1 MENRVFNPAH
11 MHMLES
17 TERYTILPP
26 YKTLKYLCLKEDDI
40 MIDIGCGTGYFT
52 FPASQITGPAGRVIG
67 VDISEEML
75 DELRRKIDGKG
86 HNIELLLSDNL
97 KLPVTDQMG
106 TFALL
111 SNVLHESDDML
122 TMLRETNRILKP
134 GGRLAIIEWE
144 KRETPMGPP
153 LEHRLHTEDL
163 LALVRESGF
172 TMAKIV
178 PAGEYHIACSA
189 IKK

>member
-11 MHMLES
+11 MNMLES
-17 TERYTILPP
+17 PERYTILPP
-26 YKTLKYLCLKEDDI
+26 YKTLKYMCLKEDDV

-52 FPASQITGPAGRVIG
+52 LPASRITGPAGRVIG

-75 DELRRKIDGKG
+75 DELRRKIVGQAL
-86 HNIELLLSDNL
+86 NIELLLSDHL
-97 KLPVTDQMG
+97 KIPVTDQLG

-111 SNVLHESDDML
+111 SNVLHESGDML

-153 LEHRLHTEDL
+153 IEHRLHPDEIL
-163 LALVRESGF
+163 SMVRDSGF